1 MRHEPGESFAIKITD
16 PSLLQTP
23 RLEALLLSK
32 AWPIVAPVHPKTSA
46 CYNSVA
52 LLHIVGTLQKRLE
65 NMAVCEYGC
74 LPRGLNQLC
83 QAAIQSRPAFF
94 LLAQLPAI
102 MCNLSHD
109 TCDQPT
115 AKIQVAGASQGRG
128 SCSPLTM
135 PRQSEMVRV
144 KSRQGRE
151 GCLLSID
158 QRIQRNQEGLRTE
171 VQEEALAR
179 LRHSHSRPPAALQ
192 DLCGH
197 IRHSRVGPRSGGD
210 LLFQPAPPQEH
221 ARTDTEVVISPAGVA
236 CAPILKMVDN
246 NQVLTKA
253 WIILCHKH
261 CVALGADDSAEK
273 KEAASHA
280 ANQDSVIPAMQTFC
294 NCAISCVSQQAA
306 PCSTAVVCTS
316 KSPENTMPLR
326 SKGRS

>member
-1 MRHEPGESFAIKITD
+1 MFLLKPSSSCHALHGCISAQVPAGVPRSFNGAGLNPKKLTTSKTAVIIGMRHEPGESFAIKITD

-171 VQEEALAR
+171 AQEEALAC
-179 LRHSHSRPPAALQ
+179 LRHSHSRPADTFGTA
-192 DLCGH
+192 
-197 IRHSRVGPRSGGD
+197 VK
-210 LLFQPAPPQEH
+210 APVLAE
-221 ARTDTEVVISPAGVA
+221 TCSSMIFSAGVA

-253 WIILCHKH
+253 
-261 CVALGADDSAEK
+261 
-273 KEAASHA
+273 
-280 ANQDSVIPAMQTFC
+280 
-294 NCAISCVSQQAA
+294 
-306 PCSTAVVCTS
+306 
-316 KSPENTMPLR
+316 
-326 SKGRS
+326 